1 MRFLRLYFF
10 LLIPFLL
17 IAQKVE
23 ITSDTMKA
31 IEKQKEIHFIGDVT
45 IKQQKSWIHGDKV
58 IVLFDENNETKQYEA
73 IGKVTFEF
81 RENNRFYK
89 GKAHKVTYMPVRSV
103 YILRGNAVVDDMI
116 NKRHIDGDFIT
127 LDLTSGLA
135 DVQGAKKKPV
145 KFVFEPE
152 EKKKKQ

>member
-10 LLIPFLL
+10 LLIPFILT
-17 IAQKVE
+17 AQKVE

-81 RENNRFYK
+81 KENNRFYK
-89 GKAHKVTYMPVRSV
+89 GKAHKVTYKPIRSV

-127 LDLTSGLA
+127 LDLASGQA

-152 EKKKKQ
+152 EK

>member
-1 MRFLRLYFF
+1 MHFLRLYFF
-10 LLIPFLL
+10 LFIPLL
-17 IAQKVE
+17 LSAEKVE
-23 ITSDTMKA
+23 ITSNTMKA
-31 IEKQKEIHFIGDVT
+31 IEKEKEIHFIGDVT
-45 IKQQKSWIHGDKV
+45 IKQEQSWIHGDKV
-58 IVLFDENNETKQYEA
+58 IVLFDENNETKQYDA
-73 IGKVTFEF
+73 VGKVTFEF
-81 RENNRFYK
+81 KENNRFYK
-89 GKAHKVTYMPVRSV
+89 GKANKVTYKPMRSV
-103 YILRGNAVVDDMI
+103 YILRGNAVVDDVI